1 MIQGLIGRK
10 LGMTQIFDEIW
21 RGASGYRDRMR
32 SECGYPDPEVKRQ
45 DGYEAV
51 QLGFGIDKRLNKPEQ
66 GHRKSS
72 GYMSRTLR
80 EVKAD
85 DVSEYEVGQVL
96 KADTFNAG
104 ELVDITGTSK
114 GTWLPGRR
122 EAPWLRGRPED
133 PRTVGPLARAWIDRI
148 ERDPGTRI
156 QGSARWR
163 VTWVSSEVTV
173 QNLKVLRV
181 DVDRNIL
188 SGPGLGPGTE
198 QWNRDGP
205 PGDQGESEEVARRAV
220 DRQPA
225 GPSFAETRSLI
236 GPSQTRE
243 RRRCKSML

>member
-10 LGMTQIFDEIW
+10 LGMTQMFDE
-21 RGASGYRDRMR
+21 SGVVHPVTVI
-32 SECGYPDPEVKRQ
+32 ECGPNVITQVKSTDT

-51 QLGFGIDKRLNKPEQ
+51 QLGFGIDKRLTKPEQ

-96 KADTFNAG
+96 KADTFNTG

-114 GTWLPGRR
+114 GRGFQGGVKRHGFAGGSKTHGQSDRWRAPGSIGSSATPGRVFKGLKM
-122 EAPWLRGRPED
+122 AGHMGVD
-133 PRTVGPLARAWIDRI
+133 K
-148 ERDPGTRI
+148 
-156 QGSARWR
+156 
-163 VTWVSSEVTV
+163 VTV

-188 SGPGLGPGTE
+188 LVQGSVPGPNNGT
-198 QWNRDGP
+198 
-205 PGDQGESEEVARRAV
+205 VMIRRAV
-220 DRQPA
+220 KAKAKR
-225 GPSFAETRSLI
+225 
-236 GPSQTRE
+236 
-243 RRRCKSML
+243 